1 MQLITFNYRILMIS
15 INLPKYKFKY
25 LSREYSKN
33 QLELVKGNS
42 YYLYKYLSILIKDL
56 MKQSYFIK
64 NTSVVRIKFF

>member
-1 MQLITFNYRILMIS
+1 MNLLKVIDRMQLITFNYRILMIS

-42 YYLYKYLSILIKDL
+42 YYLYKYK
-56 MKQSYFIK
+56 Y
-64 NTSVVRIKFF
+64 TY